1 MAGEELDAPT
11 SECGANPVPIV
22 DEWATVVVSGCA
34 VAGAFTAEFIGVVV
48 TGWLG
53 TALPVVATVVA
64 AAAAFAGPAAA
75 FTGSLSAAPKD
86 GLRPADPLVAR
97 LEKPEETVPAEYGA
111 AVPGCTDI
119 E

>member
-1 MAGEELDAPT
+1 MAGEALDAPT
-11 SECGANPVPIV
+11 SACGANPVPIV
-22 DEWATVVVSGCA
+22 DEWATVVVSGCE
-34 VAGAFTAEFIGVVV
+34 VAGAFTAELIGVVV

-53 TALPVVATVVA
+53 TALPVVA

-75 FTGSLSAAPKD
+75 FTGSLSADPKD

-111 AVPGCTDI
+111 AVPGCTEI
-119 E
+119 EW